1 VTDQATLVAH
11 APPAEEVS
19 RRRTGAVDRWSVW
32 VFAVAVVAA
41 LPLLLWFGRDHW
53 FYLDEW
59 QILGADGVT
68 RTGYLDGHNGHWITL
83 LRLEYRLTFELWGL
97 RSYVPY
103 QVPAILGHLA
113 SAVLVRQ
120 ICRRVGARDWIA
132 TAAALAFLFFGSGRE
147 NMTLGFQVSLTGS
160 LICGFGMLL
169 LAEGPKTVTRR
180 DWLALGL
187 GVVGLMTSSVFVAVL
202 VGFGI
207 TTLLRRGVRLAAFYT
222 VPLGAIYMAWY
233 AAYGDESGLP
243 VKLTDET
250 ARYFR
255 RVLWA
260 VLDALARGGVGAF
273 LLALMVVG
281 LAGALLRAR
290 RFHRWADAALPVG
303 LCAAWLAFAGLT
315 ALTRAE
321 FGAAFPIGGRL
332 LHVSAALVLPLVAA
346 GAEELA
352 RRRSL
357 LGVAALVPLAI
368 GLPRNLDRLSETS
381 ILFRTSPELASA
393 VAYSPFIDDAPENLM
408 PLQDNNAFHPPATA
422 EWLASQAAAGRIP
435 KPDEPV
441 PPQLELTATS
451 RLVLAQAPDTSGQP
465 ACPSLT
471 APVTASLESGD
482 EIPFIGAIQVT
493 VTDGTHESAPRRF
506 FGWDHAVV
514 RALAGPLDVVVRSVP
529 EGPGW
534 VCPPS
539 S

>member
-1 VTDQATLVAH
+1 PGDRRTAGRPHPGSTGGRAARGRPCGRPRRAGNRWATLPTSGWAPPCGGCSWGTGHEHRKHDSGGRGSCRQTGERRRNVRSPAGQPEGLLGDGATVTDQATLVAD

-19 RRRTGAVDRWSVW
+19 RRRPGVVDRWSVW
-32 VFAVAVVAA
+32 VFAAAVVAA

-147 NMTLGFQVSLTGS
+147 NMTLGFQGSLTGS

-260 VLDALARGGVGAF
+260 VLDALARGGVGAV

-303 LCAAWLAFAGLT
+303 LCAAW
-315 ALTRAE
+315 
-321 FGAAFPIGGRL
+321 
-332 LHVSAALVLPLVAA
+332 
-346 GAEELA
+346 
-352 RRRSL
+352 
-357 LGVAALVPLAI
+357 
-368 GLPRNLDRLSETS
+368 
-381 ILFRTSPELASA
+381 
-393 VAYSPFIDDAPENLM
+393 
-408 PLQDNNAFHPPATA
+408 
-422 EWLASQAAAGRIP
+422 
-435 KPDEPV
+435 
-441 PPQLELTATS
+441 
-451 RLVLAQAPDTSGQP
+451 
-465 ACPSLT
+465 
-471 APVTASLESGD
+471 
-482 EIPFIGAIQVT
+482 
-493 VTDGTHESAPRRF
+493 
-506 FGWDHAVV
+506 
-514 RALAGPLDVVVRSVP
+514 
-529 EGPGW
+529 
-534 VCPPS
+534 
-539 S
+539 